1 EFYYIQMEKYARQA
15 ISEGVRNAE
24 DIQVSHD
31 SELLRVLNLHYNR
44 NNHIDSLYYYDSI
57 VAALTN
63 DAYSCFFPVF
73 VSSPNLCVEPGR
85 VVFTCR
91 APAQVPE
98 NFRFVVEQTLR
109 EFFKSILAGKDQEQ
123 SWKKAIYK
131 IIARLDDNVPEY
143 FKSPNFLEQLE

>member
-1 EFYYIQMEKYARQA
+1 MFQLTDDVNRF
-15 ISEGVRNAE
+15 
-24 DIQVSHD
+24 
-31 SELLRVLNLHYNR
+31 VL
-44 NNHIDSLYYYDSI
+44 
-57 VAALTN
+57 
-63 DAYSCFFPVF
+63 FFFFVF
-73 VSSPNLCVEPGR
+73 VWL
-85 VVFTCR
+85 FTYLLSF
-91 APAQVPE
+91 QVPE